1 MNNGRVRSGAGLAPV
16 FRRCGALLLALLFCA
31 LFFLPATAEG
41 AGVRMPESGID
52 LVVHLEKW
60 EEQKEYDRFGLND
73 EYTSIMDVRLPRIVL
88 PIKPGRNLAI
98 IIEVA
103 ARNFSL
109 KRMGYS
115 AAQELDRRTNEMM
128 QQKMQNRK

>member
-1 MNNGRVRSGAGLAPV
+1 
-16 FRRCGALLLALLFCA
+16 
-31 LFFLPATAEG
+31 
-41 AGVRMPESGID
+41 
-52 LVVHLEKW
+52 
-60 EEQKEYDRFGLND
+60 
-73 EYTSIMDVRLPRIVL
+73 MDVRLPRIVL